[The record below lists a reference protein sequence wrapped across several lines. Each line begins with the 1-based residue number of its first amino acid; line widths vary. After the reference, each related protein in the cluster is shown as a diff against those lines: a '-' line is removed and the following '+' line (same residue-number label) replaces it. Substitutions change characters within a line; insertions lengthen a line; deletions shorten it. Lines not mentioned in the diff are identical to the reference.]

1 MGVKSAS
8 DVRVVRVVS
17 EVDFLLGEEEVVVV
31 VVVVVLL
38 LVVVRGVGVLVGDFV
53 AGVAVFVG
61 VGVFVGVSVF
71 VGLDSVVDVD
81 VFVR

>member
-17 EVDFLLGEEEVVVV
+17 EVEVLLGEEEVVV
-31 VVVVVLL
+31 
-38 LVVVRGVGVLVGDFV
+38 RGVGVSVGV
-53 AGVAVFVG
+53 LVG

-71 VGLDSVVDVD
+71 VGFDSFVD